1 MAKQQQQQQPKQ
13 EEQQKNDATQKKT
26 EQPAAAK
33 PKKSKIGEG
42 TLKAWIRQGGKEID
56 QVWAAFP
63 ANSSMQ
69 IVQESGNIWN
79 PPSMDV
85 SNQTGATKRAAE
97 VRDNMNAK
105 KKEAP
110 KQAPKE
116 EAKEAKQQDQK
127 PRDIEP
133 EMDPG

>member
-1 MAKQQQQQQPKQ
+1 MAKQQVKKDTEAQ
-13 EEQQKNDATQKKT
+13 NKT
-26 EQPAAAK
+26 EQSKQVEAE
-33 PKKSKIGEG
+33 KSKIGQG
-42 TLKAWIRQGGKEID
+42 AAKAWLRQGGKELD

-85 SNQTGATKRAAE
+85 SNQTGATKRAAK

-105 KKEAP
+105 KTEAP
-110 KQAPKE
+110 KA
-116 EAKEAKQQDQK
+116 EAKVANQQEQK

>member
-1 MAKQQQQQQPKQ
+1 
-13 EEQQKNDATQKKT
+13 
-26 EQPAAAK
+26 
-33 PKKSKIGEG
+33 
-42 TLKAWIRQGGKEID
+42 
-56 QVWAAFP
+56 
-63 ANSSMQ
+63 
-69 IVQESGNIWN
+69 
-79 PPSMDV
+79 MDV

-110 KQAPKE
+110 KQTPKE
-116 EAKEAKQQDQK
+116 EGKAANQKDHK